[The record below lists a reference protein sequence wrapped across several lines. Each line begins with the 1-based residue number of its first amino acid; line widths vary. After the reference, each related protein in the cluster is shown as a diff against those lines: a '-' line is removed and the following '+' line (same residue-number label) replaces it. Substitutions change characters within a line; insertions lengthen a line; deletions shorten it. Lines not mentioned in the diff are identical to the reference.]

1 MLKLLASGLIVAAS
15 SGLGFAVADGY
26 RHRPRQLRQLQF
38 ALTVLGSE
46 IRFRQTPLPQGLQ
59 AVASAVGGPVGQL
72 FADLAAVLARAQGRS
87 VSWAWQQVKPCRGL
101 ALSSRDQDLLARLT
115 QVLGAGTVGE
125 QIRQLELHME
135 HLQQLEQEAERA
147 RTANEKI
154 WRYLGVFSG
163 IALVLILL

>member
-1 MLKLLASGLIVAAS
+1 M
-15 SGLGFAVADGY
+15 
-26 RHRPRQLRQLQF
+26 
-38 ALTVLGSE
+38 
-46 IRFRQTPLPQGLQ
+46 
-59 AVASAVGGPVGQL
+59 
-72 FADLAAVLARAQGRS
+72 
-87 VSWAWQQVKPCRGL
+87 
-101 ALSSRDQDLLARLT
+101 LARLT

>member
-87 VSWAWQQVKPCRGL
+87 VSWA
-101 ALSSRDQDLLARLT
+101 
-115 QVLGAGTVGE
+115 
-125 QIRQLELHME
+125 
-135 HLQQLEQEAERA
+135 RA
-147 RTANEKI
+147 RT
-154 WRYLGVFSG
+154 
-163 IALVLILL
+163 